1 MVSRL
6 IVRRSL
12 AICAVVLAAA
22 VFAAPGFAQTG
33 QIKGKVV
40 DAENKP
46 VEGAIVVV
54 QSEDGGN
61 RKFQLKTDRKGEYL
75 QIGIQ
80 PGNYT
85 VTATKGNLT
94 QTFSTRISLDMK
106 EVNFALKPGGVA
118 AAMTKEDA
126 AKKIAGI
133 QAKYKQ
139 AFDLINAEKYDEA
152 TKMFNEVL
160 ADVPKCAEC
169 YIGIAAIHMRKNEP
183 EPAEAA
189 YKKAIE
195 LNPEGPDA
203 YSGLAALY
211 NAQKKFKEAGEMG
224 AEAAK
229 RSAAANPG
237 GAGDPTSFY
246 NQGVI
251 AWNGNDFAKAQ
262 EHFESALKADPNH
275 AESHFMLGKVYI
287 NLGKLA
293 EAATEFET
301 YIKLAPTGRNAKE
314 AQSNF
319 DQLKSF
325 RK

>member
-6 IVRRSL
+6 IGRRFL
-12 AICAVVLAAA
+12 AIGAIVLAAA

-46 VEGAIVVV
+46 IEGAIVVV

-61 RKFQLKTDRKGEYL
+61 RKFQLKTDRRGDYL

-106 EVNFALKPGGVA
+106 EVNFTLKPGGVSG
-118 AAMTKEDA
+118 AMTKEEA
-126 AKKIAGI
+126 TKKIAGI

-139 AFDLINAEKYDEA
+139 AYDLINGEQYDEA
-152 TKMFNEVL
+152 AKLFTEVL
-160 ADVPKCAEC
+160 ADVPKCSEC
-169 YIGIAAIHMRKNEP
+169 YIGIATIHMRKNEP

-195 LNPEGPDA
+195 LNPDGADA

-211 NAQKKFKEAGEMG
+211 NAQRKFKEAGEMS

-229 RSAAANPG
+229 RSAAANPAG
-237 GAGDPTSFY
+237 GGDPTALY
-246 NQGVI
+246 NMGVI

-262 EHFESALKADPNH
+262 EHFETALKADPNH

-301 YIKLAPTGRNAKE
+301 YIKLAPNGRNAKE